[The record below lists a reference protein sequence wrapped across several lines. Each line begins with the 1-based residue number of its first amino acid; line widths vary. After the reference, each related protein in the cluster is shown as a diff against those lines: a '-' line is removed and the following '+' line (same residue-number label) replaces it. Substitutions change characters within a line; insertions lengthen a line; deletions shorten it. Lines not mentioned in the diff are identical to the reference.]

1 MKSEPG
7 IILEPHIGCIAV
19 ALEVLGQ
26 KWTALIIRDLY
37 AGPKGFC
44 ELERT
49 VEGINPRTL
58 SQRLSELERHE
69 IIQKASCIG
78 APNRCEYHLTR
89 KGRDLAPIL
98 RDMAMWGARYSSASV
113 KPRTLA

>member
-1 MKSEPG
+1 MKSAQDTV
-7 IILEPHIGCIAV
+7 LEPRIGCIAS
-19 ALEVLGQ
+19 AIEVLGQ

-37 AGPKGFC
+37 AGAKGFC

-58 SQRLSELERHE
+58 SQRLDELERRD
-69 IIQKASCIG
+69 IIRKDLCEG
-78 APNRCEYHLTR
+78 APNRCEYHLTH

-98 RDMAMWGARYSSASV
+98 RDMAVWGEKYQSHSV
-113 KPRTLA
+113 

>member
-1 MKSEPG
+1 MKSEPSTR
-7 IILEPHIGCIAV
+7 IEPRIGCIA
-19 ALEVLGQ
+19 ATLKVLGQ

-37 AGPKGFC
+37 AAPKGFC

-58 SQRLSELERHE
+58 SQRLDELEKFE
-69 IIQKASCIG
+69 IIRKYACEG

-89 KGRDLAPIL
+89 KGRDLVPIL
-98 RDMAMWGARYSSASV
+98 RNMAEWGEKYFTPDSA
-113 KPRTLA
+113 